1 MKVIVSTLALL
12 SVFFADYVQAQNLI
26 GQWSGVAQDGSE
38 ETQLALTIRRVNDG
52 LSALMTLPD
61 IGVSG
66 WPAQSVEQTKNTLN
80 VIFPSDSGPQQ
91 MVLSVD
97 GQSMT
102 GTWRESRFET
112 AAIVEL
118 TRVEL
123 GSLTSEQRIL
133 IEGPAGKLGASL
145 IMPPDCTGGCPGVV
159 FLHGSGPQPRD
170 ASRFAAHTLA
180 EYGIASIIYDKRGV
194 GESAGD
200 LEGVT
205 FDALAADA
213 IAVADVLR
221 HQPGISSVG
230 FFGHSQG
237 GWIAPLAGSQWARTA
252 FVITSAGPAVPPSRE
267 AEWDVVRRLRAAGLS
282 NEIEEE
288 AREIV
293 QLWHQGVRSGNW
305 SPFDHAVSVAKAES
319 WFETAD
325 FNVFINRPGEAFIR
339 SYRAFMDYDPTPALS
354 SLTAPMLAILTPDDE
369 SIDAVETES
378 ILRELRSDGRDIE
391 LKIYSGY
398 DHSMRRLGPEEDPIR
413 WPEHPDDYFSS
424 QARFIQGAMR

>member
-1 MKVIVSTLALL
+1 MKVIVSALALVL
-12 SVFFADYVQAQNLI
+12 VFFADYVQAQNLI
-26 GQWSGVAQDGSE
+26 GQWSGVARAGSE

-52 LSALMTLPD
+52 LSASMTLPD

-66 WPAQSVEQTKNTLN
+66 WPAQSVEQTQNTLK
-80 VIFPSDSGPQQ
+80 VTFPSDSGPQQ

-118 TRVEL
+118 TRVEV
-123 GSLTSEQRIL
+123 GSPASEQRIL
-133 IEGPAGKLGASL
+133 IEGAAGKLGASL
-145 IMPPDCTGGCPGVV
+145 IMPACTDGCPGVV

-170 ASRFAAHTLA
+170 SNRFAAHALA
-180 EYGIASIIYDKRGV
+180 EHGIASIIFDKRGV
-194 GESAGD
+194 GKSEAD
-200 LEGVT
+200 LEGVN
-205 FDALAADA
+205 FDGLAADA

-237 GWIAPLAGSQWARTA
+237 GWVAPLAGSKWAHTA

-267 AEWDVVRRLRAAGLS
+267 AEWDVVRRLRAANLS

-293 QLWHQGVRSGNW
+293 QLWHRGIRSGDW
-305 SPFDHAVSVAKAES
+305 SPFDRALSAAKAES
-319 WFETAD
+319 WFDTAG
-325 FNVFINRPGEAFIR
+325 FNTFMTRPSEAFIR
-339 SYRAFMDYDPTPALS
+339 SYRVFMDYDPIPALS
-354 SLTAPMLAILTPDDE
+354 SLTSPMLAILTPDDE

-378 ILRELRSDGRDIE
+378 ILRQLRNDGHDIKLE
-391 LKIYSGY
+391 IYPGY
-398 DHSMRRLGPEEDPIR
+398 DHSMRRLGPEKNPIR

-424 QARFIQGAMR
+424 QARFIQSATR

>member
-1 MKVIVSTLALL
+1 MKVIVSTLALVF
-12 SVFFADYVQAQNLI
+12 VFFADYVQAQNLI
-26 GQWSGVAQDGSE
+26 GQWSGVAQAGSE

-52 LSALMTLPD
+52 LSASMTLPD

-66 WPAQSVEQTKNTLN
+66 WPAQSVEQTENTLK
-80 VIFPSDSGPQQ
+80 VAFPSDSGPQQ

-118 TRVEL
+118 TRVEV
-123 GSLTSEQRIL
+123 GSPASEQRIL

-145 IMPPDCTGGCPGVV
+145 IMPTCTDGCPGVV

-170 ASRFAAHTLA
+170 SNRFAAHALA
-180 EYGIASIIYDKRGV
+180 EHGIASIIFDKRGV
-194 GESAGD
+194 GESEAD

-237 GWIAPLAGSQWARTA
+237 GWVAPLAGSKWAHTA

-267 AEWDVVRRLRAAGLS
+267 AEWDVVRRLRAADLS

-293 QLWHQGVRSGNW
+293 QLWHRGIRSGDW
-305 SPFDHAVSVAKAES
+305 SPFDRALSAAKAES
-319 WFETAD
+319 WFDTAG
-325 FNVFINRPGEAFIR
+325 FNTFMTRPSEAFIR
-339 SYRAFMDYDPTPALS
+339 SYRVFMDYDPIPALS
-354 SLTAPMLAILTPDDE
+354 SVTSPMLAILTPDDE

-378 ILRELRSDGRDIE
+378 ILRELRNDGHDIKLE
-391 LKIYSGY
+391 IYPGY
-398 DHSMRRLGPEEDPIR
+398 DHSMRRLGPEKNPIR
-413 WPEHPDDYFSS
+413 WPEHPDNYFSS
-424 QARFIQGAMR
+424 QARFIQSITL